1 MKSTRVSFL
10 ISTTLTIF
18 FIATINGQPKLSLTF
33 DDGSTADMP
42 GYQFKE
48 WNQLLLGKLKENDVK
63 SILFVSGR
71 GKNNHEGRYLL
82 QSWNDDGHLIA
93 NHTVTH
99 PNYNHP
105 NTTLEE
111 FKEELRNNDSLINR
125 YSNYSKLFRFPY
137 LKEGDTEEKISGF
150 RAFLE
155 SQGYKNG
162 YVTIDASDW
171 YINSRML
178 KKLQIDPHSDL
189 SGFRDFYLKHIWERA
204 QFYEKLSYELT
215 GQHINH
221 TLLLHHNLASALF
234 LTDLIE
240 MFREKDWEVIS
251 AKEAYTDPIF
261 DKTPIYAGE
270 SLIYA
275 LAKDSEKYEEI
286 LRYPA
291 EDSRYEEQKMNDLG
305 L

>member
-1 MKSTRVSFL
+1 MSA
-10 ISTTLTIF
+10 TLTIL
-18 FIATINGQPKLSLTF
+18 FIVSIHGQPKLSFTF

-42 GYQFKE
+42 GYQFKQ
-48 WNQLLLGKLKENDVK
+48 WNQLLLDKLEENKVK
-63 SILFVSGR
+63 SVFFVSGR
-71 GKNNHEGRYLL
+71 GKNDNKGKYLL
-82 QSWNDDGHLIA
+82 QSWNDNGHLIA

-105 NTTLEE
+105 NTTLED
-111 FKEELRNNDSLINR
+111 FKKELRNNDSIINQ
-125 YSNYSKLFRFPY
+125 YSNFTKLFRFPY
-137 LKEGDTEEKISGF
+137 LKEGETKEKINGF
-150 RAFLE
+150 RVFLE

-178 KKLQIDPHSDL
+178 KRLHIDPHSDL

-204 QFYEKLSYELT
+204 MFYENLSYELT
-215 GQHINH
+215 GRHINH

-234 LTDLIE
+234 LTDLID
-240 MFREKDWEVIS
+240 MFREKGWEVIS
-251 AKEAYTDPIF
+251 AKEAFADPIF

-275 LAKDSEKYEEI
+275 LAKDSQKYEDL

-291 EDSRYEEQKMNDLG
+291 EDSRYEEQKMKDLG